1 MKHVSSQSRMIYFL
15 VAFLLTLV
23 LGACGAPQSSES
35 SGQNTN
41 PQALDDTNKQAQ
53 QKDTLPETNRLVV
66 YSAGPQGLAEKLVE
80 RFKGQTGIDVELFQS
95 TTGKIL
101 SRLEA
106 EKSNPQADIVILASL
121 PAGIDLARQ
130 GRTYAYKPTH
140 FENVQDGWADPNGNY
155 VATSGSALGV
165 TYNTQLVHTPPQD
178 WNDFTQPEWKNQVLM
193 PDPTLSG
200 SAMDFLVGYIYKY
213 GEDGWKLFEALKAN
227 GLKVEG
233 ANTES
238 LDAVKAGQKKAVLA
252 GVDYMAYQ
260 AKAKGEPID
269 MVYPKSGTVVNA
281 RPAMI
286 MKDSKNLKNAMS
298 FMDFLL
304 SDEAQKLVAEAYLI
318 PGRKDIRT
326 EVRANLDEIVQL
338 PFDYDWMTSNQEKV
352 ISHFDQLF
360 R

>member
-1 MKHVSSQSRMIYFL
+1 MQRVSLLSKLISFL
-15 VAFLLTLV
+15 FIVVLV
-23 LGACGAPQSSES
+23 LGACGTPEHASNTGETSSS
-35 SGQNTN
+35 NSLSNDANTQGQAGENLPNTN
-41 PQALDDTNKQAQ
+41 KLI
-53 QKDTLPETNRLVV
+53 V
-66 YSAGPQGLAEKLVE
+66 YSAGPKGLAEKLVE
-80 RFKGQTGIDVELFQS
+80 HFKGQTGLDVELFQS

-106 EKSNPQADIVILASL
+106 EKSNPQADVVILASL

-130 GRTYAYKPTH
+130 GRTYAYKPAH
-140 FENVQDGWADPNGNY
+140 FEDVHDGWVDPDGLY

-165 TYNTQLVHTPPQD
+165 TYNTQLVHTPPKD
-178 WNDFTQPEWKNQVLM
+178 WNDFAQSEWKDQVLM

-200 SAMDFLVGYIYKY
+200 SAMDFIVGYIYKY
-213 GEDGWKLFEALKAN
+213 GDGGWKLFEDLKAN
-227 GLKVEG
+227 GLKIEG

-252 GVDYMAYQ
+252 GVDYMAYA

-269 MVYPKSGTVVNA
+269 MIYPKSGTVVNP

-286 MKDSKNLKNAMS
+286 MKDSKNLKNAML

-304 SDEAQKLVAEAYLI
+304 SDEGQKLVTDAYLI
-318 PGRKDIRT
+318 PGRKDIRSD
-326 EVRANLDEIVQL
+326 VRANLDEIVQL
-338 PFDYDWMTSNQEKV
+338 PFDYDWMSKHQEEV
-352 ISHFDQLF
+352 IAHFDQLF